1 MAARKTTKT
10 ADQVAA
16 ENAAAARTAKF
27 EALRNRARSA
37 GVYPE
42 KKADPYVIGADYG
55 VDPAIIVNMPNVS
68 GQEQVDRAIR
78 SENPFALA
86 RVLLGEQD
94 YKRLMAVLDKED
106 DGDILLV
113 MIADE
118 ITSHLFGRGVA
129 AQEQDQLGG

>member
-10 ADQVAA
+10 ADQAAA

-42 KKADPYVIGADYG
+42 KKVDPYVIGADYG

-68 GQEQVDRAIR
+68 GQERVDAAIR
-78 SENPFALA
+78 SENPFNLA
-86 RVLLGEQD
+86 RVLLGERD
-94 YKRLMAVLDKED
+94 YKRLMAVLDKEE

-118 ITSHLFGRGVA
+118 ITSHLFGRGLA

>member
-10 ADQVAA
+10 ADA
-16 ENAAAARTAKF
+16 AAAARTAKF

-42 KKADPYVIGADYG
+42 KKVDPYVIGADYG
-55 VDPAIIVNMPNVS
+55 VDPEIVVNMPTVS
-68 GQEQVDRAIR
+68 GQEQVDLAMR
-78 SENPFALA
+78 SENPFNLV
-86 RVLLGEQD
+86 RVLLGDRD
-94 YKRLMAVLDKED
+94 YKRLMAVLDAED

-118 ITSHLFGRGVA
+118 IVSHLFGRGLA

>member
-10 ADQVAA
+10 ADQAAA

-27 EALRNRARSA
+27 EALRNRARAA

-42 KKADPYVIGADYG
+42 KKVDPYVIGADYG

-68 GQEQVDRAIR
+68 VQEQVDLAIR
-78 SENPFALA
+78 SENPFNLA
-86 RVLLGEQD
+86 RVLLGERD
-94 YKRLMAVLDKED
+94 YKRLMAVLDKEE

-118 ITSHLFGRGVA
+118 ITSHLFGRGLA

>member
-10 ADQVAA
+10 ADQAAA

-42 KKADPYVIGADYG
+42 KKVDPYVIGADYG
-55 VDPAIIVNMPNVS
+55 VDPEIVVNMPNAS
-68 GQEQVDRAIR
+68 AQEQVDAAIR
-78 SENPFALA
+78 SENPWRLA
-86 RVLLGEQD
+86 RTLLGDRD
-94 YKRLMAVLDKED
+94 YNRLMSVLDDED

-118 ITSHLFGRGVA
+118 ITSHLFGRGLA

>member
-42 KKADPYVIGADYG
+42 KKVDPYVIGADYG
-55 VDPAIIVNMPNVS
+55 VDPEIVVNMPTAS
-68 GQEQVDRAIR
+68 GQEQIDAAIR
-78 SENPFALA
+78 SENPWRLA
-86 RVLLGEQD
+86 RTLLGERD
-94 YKRLMAVLDKED
+94 YKRLMAVLDTED

-118 ITSHLFGRGVA
+118 ITSHLFGRGLA